1 MRTVIQTLA
10 MENNLNTNI
19 SPTYIQQEDA
29 QEILQIAMAR
39 GQETGELTRTQ
50 LEEMAMELGISPE
63 NLQAAE
69 LEWQTRKVELTEK
82 QVFNQER
89 RQKLRQ
95 DAVKYAIVNSFLILL
110 NLVTTQGMAF
120 ALTIALLW
128 GLGLSLQA
136 WKAYQTQGEAY
147 DKDFA
152 KWRLKKQLGNSL
164 GMIADRVIKGI
175 QS

>member
-1 MRTVIQTLA
+1 MKTVINTLA

-19 SPTYIQQEDA
+19 ASTSIVQEDA

-39 GQETGELTRTQ
+39 GQETGELTRQQ
-50 LEEMAMELGISPE
+50 LEEMAVELGISPQD
-63 NLQAAE
+63 LQAAE
-69 LEWQTRKVELTEK
+69 QEWQVRKLELTEK
-82 QVFNQER
+82 NIFNQER

-95 DAVKYAIVNSFLILL
+95 DLVKYTIVNCFLILL
-110 NLVTTQGMAF
+110 NLVTTQGIAF

-136 WKAYQTQGEAY
+136 WKTYQTEGESYEKA
-147 DKDFA
+147 FA
-152 KWRLKKQLGNSL
+152 KWRLKKQLGSSI

>member
-1 MRTVIQTLA
+1 

-19 SPTYIQQEDA
+19 SPASIQQEDA

-39 GQETGELTRTQ
+39 SQETGEITRAQ
-50 LEEMAMELGISPE
+50 LEEMAMELGISSE

-69 LEWQTRKVELTEK
+69 LEWRTRKVELTEK

-110 NLVTTQGMAF
+110 NLVTTQGIAF

-152 KWRLKKQLGNSL
+152 KWRMKKQLGNYSL
-164 GMIADRVIKGI
+164 GMIADRVIKSI